1 MKRIILKAKIHNAVV
16 TEADKNYEGSLT
28 LDEDLLDE
36 AGLIPYEQVHVYN
49 ITNGERFVTYLIKG
63 ERGSGIVGING
74 AAVHKAN
81 VGDRVILAVFGLM
94 DDEETDYFI
103 PRVLIMER
111 NNKIKKIKS

>member
-1 MKRIILKAKIHNAVV
+1 MLKAKIHNAVV
-16 TEADKNYEGSLT
+16 TETDKNCGGSLT

-36 AGLIPYEQVHVYN
+36 AGLVPFEQVQVFN

-63 ERGSGIVGING
+63 ERGSGTVGING

-94 DDEETDYFI
+94 DDEETDFFI
-103 PRVLIMER
+103 PRVLLMEG

>member
-1 MKRIILKAKIHNAVV
+1 MKRIMLKAKINNAVV
-16 TEADKNYEGSLT
+16 TETDKNSEGSLT

-36 AGLIPYEQVHVYN
+36 AGLVPFEQVHIYN

-94 DDEETDYFI
+94 DDEETDFFI
-103 PRVLIMER
+103 PRVLLLEG

>member
-94 DDEETDYFI
+94 DDEEIDFFI

>member
-1 MKRIILKAKIHNAVV
+1 MKRIMLKAKIHNAVV

-36 AGLIPYEQVHVYN
+36 AGLVPYEQVHIYN

-63 ERGSGIVGING
+63 ERGSGTVGING

-81 VGDRVILAVFGLM
+81 VGDRVILAVFGFM
-94 DDEETDYFI
+94 DDEETDFFI
-103 PRVLIMER
+103 PRVLLMEG

>member
-1 MKRIILKAKIHNAVV
+1 MKRIMLKAKIHNAVV

-36 AGLIPYEQVHVYN
+36 AGLMPYEQVHIYN
-49 ITNGERFVTYLIKG
+49 ITNGERFVTNLIKG
-63 ERGSGIVGING
+63 ERGSGTVGVNG

-81 VGDRVILAVFGLM
+81 AGDRIIIAAYGLM
-94 DDEETDYFI
+94 DDEETDFFI
-103 PRVLIMER
+103 PRVLIVEG

>member
-1 MKRIILKAKIHNAVV
+1 MKRIMLKAKIHNAVV
-16 TEADKNYEGSLT
+16 TKADKNYEGSLT

-36 AGLIPYEQVHVYN
+36 AGLKPYEQVHIYN

-63 ERGSGIVGING
+63 ERGSGTVGVNG

-81 VGDRVILAVFGLM
+81 VGDRIILAVFGLM
-94 DDEETDYFI
+94 DDDETDFFI
-103 PRVLIMER
+103 PRVLIMEG

>member
-74 AAVHKAN
+74 AAVHTAN
-81 VGDRVILAVFGLM
+81 VGDRVILAVFGLT

>member
-1 MKRIILKAKIHNAVV
+1 MKRIMLKAKIHNAVV
-16 TEADKNYEGSLT
+16 TEAEKNYEGSLT

-36 AGLIPYEQVHVYN
+36 AGLVPYEQVHVFN

-63 ERGSGIVGING
+63 ERGSGTVGING
-74 AAVHKAN
+74 AAAHKAN

-94 DDEETDYFI
+94 DDEETDFFI
-103 PRVLIMER
+103 PRVLLLEG